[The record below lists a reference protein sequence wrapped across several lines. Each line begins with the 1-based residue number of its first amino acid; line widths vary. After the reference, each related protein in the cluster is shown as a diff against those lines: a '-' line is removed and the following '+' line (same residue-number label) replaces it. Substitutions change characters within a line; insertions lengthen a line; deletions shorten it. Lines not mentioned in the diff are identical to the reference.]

1 VHVCINVPWFVL
13 IADERGRDKA
23 IIELLGRFARDLE
36 VRIGLPKEIK
46 DNEYRVAMTPGAV
59 RQIAEAGH
67 RVLVEPGAGA
77 GSGFHDD
84 EYRQAGATLVPKAE
98 DAWDADLVV
107 KVKEPQPSEFHLMR
121 PGLVL
126 FTYLHLAAE
135 EALTVE
141 MLKREVTGIA
151 YETVET
157 PDGKLPLLV
166 PMSQVAGRMAV
177 QVGSQYLEKTY
188 GGRGKLL
195 GGIPGVRPADVTIL
209 GAGVVGT
216 NAAQIA
222 LGMGAHVM
230 LLDIDADRL
239 QYLDL
244 ALTGR
249 LTTLS
254 ANPVNIAEAVRRA
267 DVLIGAVLVKGAKAP
282 RLVTHPMI
290 KTMEPRSVVVDV
302 SVDQGGCVETTR
314 PCTHSDP
321 TYLVDGVIHYGVTN
335 MPGAVPRTSTYA
347 LSNATLPYI
356 IKMAAQSVVDAL
368 RGDPAL
374 RKGVNTHKGKIT
386 YDAVA
391 KAHGL
396 QHDSLE
402 SML

>member
-1 VHVCINVPWFVL
+1 MI
-13 IADERGRDKA
+13 
-23 IIELLGRFARDLE
+23 
-36 VRIGLPKEIK
+36 IGLPKEIK

-59 RQIAEAGH
+59 RQVAEGGH
-67 RVLVEPGAGA
+67 RVLVEPDAGK
-77 GSGFHDD
+77 GSGFQDD
-84 EYRQAGATLVPKAE
+84 EYRQAGATLVSAAE

-107 KVKEPQPSEFHLMR
+107 KVKEPQPSEFDLMR

-135 EALTVE
+135 EEVTLE

-230 LLDIDADRL
+230 LLDVNADRL
-239 QYLDL
+239 QYLDQV
-244 ALTGR
+244 LTGR

-267 DVLIGAVLVKGAKAP
+267 DLLVGAVLMKGARAP
-282 RLVTHPMI
+282 QLVTREMI
-290 KTMEPRSVVVDV
+290 QSMETGSVVVDV

-314 PCTHSDP
+314 PRTHSDP
-321 TYLVDGVIHYGVTN
+321 TYVVDGVIHYGVTN

-356 IKMAAQSVVDAL
+356 MKMMREGVLDAL
-368 RGDPAL
+368 QGDLAL
-374 RKGVNTHKGKIT
+374 QRGVNTHQGKIT

-391 KAHGL
+391 NAHGL
-396 QHDSLE
+396 EHNAIE
-402 SML
+402 SMF